1 MKFIIKYLNWN
12 IQVHRLKS
20 SPGKHV
26 RTSIY
31 VQHAIYNSIKI
42 KEVQSNEK
50 HEVHFEQY
58 LGVT

>member
-12 IQVHRLKS
+12 IKVHHLKS

-26 RTSIY
+26 WTSIY
-31 VQHAIYNSIKI
+31 VQHAIYNSIET